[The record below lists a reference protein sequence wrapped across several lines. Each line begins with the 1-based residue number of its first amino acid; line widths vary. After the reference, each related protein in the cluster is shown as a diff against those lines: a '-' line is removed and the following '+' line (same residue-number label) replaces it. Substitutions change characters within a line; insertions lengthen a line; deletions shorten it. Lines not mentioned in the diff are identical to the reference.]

1 GADAQWW
8 LYVYT
13 NFGTY
18 YFNLASYSFVPGY
31 TVTHQGKLFDLP
43 STRVF
48 IAQGWLPAGNYLF
61 VFEVKTTDG
70 ESYRDSVAVN
80 VFNK

>member
-18 YFNLASYSFVPGY
+18 YADLASGWIPGY
-31 TVTHQGKLFDLP
+31 AATYQGALTYLS

-61 VFEVKTTDG
+61 VFEVKPTDG